1 MPPPLGGMV
10 LVDNYESQENSH
22 PVPAWGVGLMV
33 MGMRFSVVFI
43 GRACVAGLV
52 GVLHEVPG
60 AIEKEL
66 GPSAV
71 CLKSE
76 AASHSPKENRPDHA
90 GVESEELQVVR
101 SQLRGDEA
109 CDAMY
114 PLGHLPESTR
124 HKAHVVFSRSR

>member
-1 MPPPLGGMV
+1 
-10 LVDNYESQENSH
+10 
-22 PVPAWGVGLMV
+22 MV

-90 GVESEELQVVR
+90 GVESEELY
-101 SQLRGDEA
+101 L
-109 CDAMY
+109 DA
-114 PLGHLPESTR
+114 T
-124 HKAHVVFSRSR
+124 F